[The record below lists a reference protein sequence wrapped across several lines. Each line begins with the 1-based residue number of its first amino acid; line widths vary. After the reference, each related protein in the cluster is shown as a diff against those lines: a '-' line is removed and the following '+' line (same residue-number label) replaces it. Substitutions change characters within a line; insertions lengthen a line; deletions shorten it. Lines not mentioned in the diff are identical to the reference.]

1 MKTDPVATAEFSK
14 FAGIL
19 SHVRDQLPFAGRA
32 GAASALQ
39 LGALHSDAVA
49 HLEEL
54 KKESNLEEEQTVLGD
69 KRNSL

>member
-1 MKTDPVATAEFSK
+1 MVTDEFSK

-19 SHVRDQLPFAGRA
+19 SHIRDQLPLADRA
-32 GAASALQ
+32 GAASALH
-39 LGALHSDAVA
+39 LGALCSDAVA

-54 KKESNLEEEQTVLGD
+54 KKESNLEEKKTLLGD

>member
-1 MKTDPVATAEFSK
+1 MVTDEFSK

-19 SHVRDQLPFAGRA
+19 SHIRDQLPFAGRA

-54 KKESNLEEEQTVLGD
+54 KKESNLKEKKTVLGD
-69 KRNSL
+69 KQPVICDTLK

>member
-1 MKTDPVATAEFSK
+1 MVTDEFSK

-19 SHVRDQLPFAGRA
+19 SHIRDQLPFAGRA

-54 KKESNLEEEQTVLGD
+54 KKESNLKEKKAVLGD
-69 KRNSL
+69 KQPVICDTLK